1 MRKRGYITELFGY
14 NTKMDNKQTLDHTF
28 VVCAYKESPYLEACV
43 DSLLAQTARSRILI
57 ATSTDNDHI
66 RRIAQDRGLEMHFS
80 GRPSD
85 IAGDWNYAYTRAE
98 TRYVTIAHQDDIYE
112 PDYALTAVSM
122 MEKRKRPL
130 LFFSDYYELR
140 NGERADQNANL
151 LIKKMLLLPVRIPF
165 FSGKKACKRAILS
178 LGNPICCPSV
188 TYARENLPRAL
199 FRKGMKS
206 NIDWQAWAAAADMT
220 GDFVYFPRP
229 LMAHRIH
236 EESTTT
242 QIIGSSARTL
252 EDLYMLEQFWP
263 SPVAKLI
270 NRLYRKAEQSNG

>member
-1 MRKRGYITELFGY
+1 MEIME
-14 NTKMDNKQTLDHTF
+14 NKQTLDHTF

-57 ATSTDNDHI
+57 ATSTDNEHI
-66 RRIAQDRGLEMHFS
+66 RRIAGSRGLEVFFS
-80 GRPSD
+80 ARPSD
-85 IAGDWNYAYTRAE
+85 IAGDWNYAYTRAG

-122 MEKRKRPL
+122 MENRMKPL

-140 NGERADQNANL
+140 DQEKVYQNL
-151 LIKKMLLLPVRIPF
+151 NLRIKKLLMLPARIPF
-165 FSGKKACKRAILS
+165 LSGKKACKRAMLS
-178 LGNPICCPSV
+178 VGNPICCPSV

-206 NIDWQAWAAAADMT
+206 NIDWQAWTAAADMD
-220 GDFVYFPRP
+220 GDFVYCPRP

-236 EESTTT
+236 EQSTTT
-242 QIIGSSARTL
+242 EIIGSSARTL

-270 NRLYRKAEQSNG
+270 NRLYRQAERSNG